1 MDGLEYALQHPFE
14 LHEGSA
20 VAAIDPFQPS
30 VQHRERLLWLVA
42 IGFFLQTLDATILNT
57 ALPSM
62 AQAMGR
68 SPLQMQSVI
77 VAYSL
82 TTAMLIPASGWVADR
97 FGTRRVYGVA
107 IGLFVLGSV
116 LCALSPNLQFLVAAR
131 VVQGVGGAMMLPV
144 GRLAVLRSYPRGE
157 FIRAMTFI
165 AIPGQVGPLLG
176 PTLGGW
182 LVEVASWHWIF
193 WINVPV
199 GLIGLWATKR
209 WMPQGAPQPRR
220 KFDGIGYL
228 LLSFGMVAVSIAL
241 DGLSGMGLGMAL
253 VVVLMVLGM
262 ASLASYWMHA
272 LRVPQ
277 PLFPPALF
285 HIRSLRVGLLGNLF
299 ARFGS
304 GAAPFLIPLLL
315 QVGLGL
321 SPMHAGM
328 MMLATVI
335 GSMTVKRIAVRT
347 VHRFGYR
354 RVLQVNS
361 VLLGLMLSTFALT
374 SPGQPMWLLLA
385 QLFVFGGINSMQFS
399 AMNSVTL
406 KDVEGEFASSGNSL
420 LSMVQML
427 SMSMGVGIAGA
438 LLGGYSEMWAANSD
452 QMLRAI
458 HATFVTVGLM
468 TLGAT
473 LVFSQL
479 ETDEPVRP
487 APESDE

>member
-1 MDGLEYALQHPFE
+1 MSDSP
-14 LHEGSA
+14 
-20 VAAIDPFQPS
+20 AAAPLAP
-30 VQHRERLLWLVA
+30 HRERLLWLVA
-42 IGFFLQTLDATILNT
+42 IAFFLQALDATILNT
-57 ALPSM
+57 ALPAM
-62 AQAMGR
+62 AQSLGQ
-68 SPLQMQSVI
+68 SPLKMQSVI

-97 FGTRRVYGVA
+97 FGTRRVYGAA
-107 IGLFVLGSV
+107 IALFVLGSI
-116 LCALSPNLQFLVAAR
+116 LCALSPNLGFLVAAR

-144 GRLAVLRSYPRGE
+144 GRLAVLRSHPKGE
-157 FIRAMTFI
+157 FIRAMSFI

-199 GLIGLWATKR
+199 GLFGLWATRR
-209 WMPQGAPQPRR
+209 WMPVGEPQPRR
-220 KFDGIGYL
+220 SFDGVGYA
-228 LLSFGMVAVSIAL
+228 LLSLGMVAVSVGL

-253 VVVLMVLGM
+253 VVVLMVFGM

-285 HIRSLRVGLLGNLF
+285 KVRSLRVGLLGNLF

-315 QVGLGL
+315 QVGLGM

-328 MMLATVI
+328 MMLATVV
-335 GSMTVKRIAVRT
+335 GSMLVKRFAVST
-347 VHRFGYR
+347 VQRYGYK

-361 VLLGLMLSTFALT
+361 VLLALMLSTFGLA
-374 SPGQPMWLLLA
+374 SPEQPLGLLLA

-427 SMSMGVGIAGA
+427 SMGMGVAIAGG
-438 LLGGYSEMWAANSD
+438 LLGGYSDLWSALGDHS
-452 QMLRAI
+452 LRAI
-458 HATFVTVGLM
+458 HATFVTIALM
-468 TLGAT
+468 TLAAT

-479 ETDEPVRP
+479 DSDEPVRP
-487 APESDE
+487 APDSGD